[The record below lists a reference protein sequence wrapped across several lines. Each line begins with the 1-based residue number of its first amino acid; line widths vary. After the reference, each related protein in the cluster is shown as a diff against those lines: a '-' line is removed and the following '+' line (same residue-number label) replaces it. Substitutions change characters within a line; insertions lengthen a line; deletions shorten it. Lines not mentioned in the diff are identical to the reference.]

1 MHAILLHAMAM
12 HAVTPVHSA
21 VLLAWHTVAGGAP
34 HPAPPA
40 NLVPDPAPQAPP
52 GLSAATNTVLG
63 WGKWG
68 VLICGVAGL
77 LISGGKMAIG
87 HRNRSSLAV
96 EGATGIPWVIGG
108 LSLVAASAGIVAVF
122 L

>member
-1 MHAILLHAMAM
+1 MPAALIHALAVHAAAG
-12 HAVTPVHSA
+12 HL
-21 VLLAWHTVAGGAP
+21 VLLRASRLMPSLSAG
-34 HPAPPA
+34 
-40 NLVPDPAPQAPP
+40 VPDPAPQAPP
-52 GLSAATNTVLG
+52 GLSGKVNTILG

-77 LISGGKMAIG
+77 LVCGGKMAIG
-87 HRNRSSLAV
+87 HLRSRASLAAD
-96 EGATGIPWVIGG
+96 GAAGIVWVFGG

>member
-1 MHAILLHAMAM
+1 MHAILFPAL
-12 HAVTPVHSA
+12 AVRA
-21 VLLAWHTVAGGAP
+21 VATAGHLGAALSWHVLAGDVP
-34 HPAPPA
+34 NPAPR
-40 NLVPDPAPQAPP
+40 APP
-52 GLSAATNTVLG
+52 GLTADANTILG

-87 HRNRSSLAV
+87 HRNRSTLAAD
-96 EGATGIPWVIGG
+96 GAANIPWVIGG

>member
-1 MHAILLHAMAM
+1 MQAILLHALAV
-12 HAVTPVHSA
+12 HAAAAAGHLSA
-21 VLLAWHTVAGGAP
+21 ARSWHVLAGD
-34 HPAPPA
+34 
-40 NLVPDPAPQAPP
+40 VPDPAPQAPP
-52 GLSAATNTVLG
+52 GLTGDANTILG

-68 VLICGVAGL
+68 VLICGIAGL

-87 HRNRSSLAV
+87 HRNRSTLAAD
-96 EGATGIPWVIGG
+96 GATNIPWVIAG

>member
-1 MHAILLHAMAM
+1 MPAILIHAL
-12 HAVTPVHSA
+12 AVHTAAGHLT
-21 VLLAWHTVAGGAP
+21 LLRASRSMPSLAAG
-34 HPAPPA
+34 
-40 NLVPDPAPQAPP
+40 VPDPAPQAPP
-52 GLSAATNTVLG
+52 GLSGKVNTILG

-77 LISGGKMAIG
+77 LLCGGKMAIG
-87 HRNRSSLAV
+87 HRSRASLAAD
-96 EGATGIPWVIGG
+96 GATGIPWVLAG

>member
-1 MHAILLHAMAM
+1 MTALLHAMAV
-12 HAVTPVHSA
+12 HAIASGRPA
-21 VLLAWHTVAGGAP
+21 AQLAWRSVAVA
-34 HPAPPA
+34 
-40 NLVPDPAPQAPP
+40 VPDPAPQAPP
-52 GLSAATNTVLG
+52 GLSDKTSIVLG

-87 HRNRSSLAV
+87 HRNRSSLAAD
-96 EGATGIPWVIGG
+96 GAAGLPWVVAG

>member
-1 MHAILLHAMAM
+1 MSAILLHAVAM
-12 HAVTPVHSA
+12 HVIESGHSV
-21 VLLAWHTVAGGAP
+21 VLLAWRSVAGG
-34 HPAPPA
+34 
-40 NLVPDPAPQAPP
+40 VPDPGPLAPP
-52 GLSAATNTVLG
+52 GLAGKTNTVLA

-87 HRNRSSLAV
+87 HRNRSSLAAD
-96 EGATGIPWVIGG
+96 GATGIPWVIGG
-108 LSLVAASAGIVAVF
+108 LSLVAASAGIVGVF

>member
-1 MHAILLHAMAM
+1 MQAILLHALAV
-12 HAVTPVHSA
+12 HAVT
-21 VLLAWHTVAGGAP
+21 AGGHLSA
-34 HPAPPA
+34 ARSWQVLA
-40 NLVPDPAPQAPP
+40 GAVPDPAPQAPP
-52 GLSAATNTVLG
+52 GLLGKANTILG

-68 VLICGVAGL
+68 VLLCGVAGL

-87 HRNRSSLAV
+87 HRNRSTLAAD
-96 EGATGIPWVIGG
+96 GATGIPWVIGG

>member
-1 MHAILLHAMAM
+1 MPATLIHALAVHAAAGHLTLLRALRPAL
-12 HAVTPVHSA
+12 S
-21 VLLAWHTVAGGAP
+21 LAAG
-34 HPAPPA
+34 
-40 NLVPDPAPQAPP
+40 VPDPAPQAPP
-52 GLSAATNTVLG
+52 GLSGKVNTILG

-77 LISGGKMAIG
+77 LLCGGKMAIG
-87 HRNRSSLAV
+87 HRNRAALAAD
-96 EGATGIPWVIGG
+96 GASGIVWVLGG